1 MNFDDLNN
9 FPIEIIN
16 NDIDTGVYTESN
28 TGMYRSCIFNEY
40 K

>member
-1 MNFDDLNN
+1 MDVEDLNN

-16 NDIDTGVYTESN
+16 SNIDSGDYIESN
-28 TGMYRSCIFNEY
+28 TGISRFYIFNEY

>member
-1 MNFDDLNN
+1 MNVEDLNN

-16 NDIDTGVYTESN
+16 NNIDSGDYIESN
-28 TGMYRSCIFNEY
+28 TG